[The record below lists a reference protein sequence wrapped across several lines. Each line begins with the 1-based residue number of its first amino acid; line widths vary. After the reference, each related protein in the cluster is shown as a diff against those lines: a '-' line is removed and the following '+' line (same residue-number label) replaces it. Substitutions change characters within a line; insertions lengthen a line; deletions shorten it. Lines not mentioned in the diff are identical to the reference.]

1 MIEGRRKVRGVFAR
15 QETILF
21 LILIGYCAFVSIV
34 NPTFLQLDNIFDVF
48 RNSAGMMILAMGT
61 LVVLVSGGIDV
72 SFTAVAICAG
82 YLTMK
87 IFIALGF
94 SNLYLIFL
102 VSMALG
108 GLLGLF
114 NGFWIQKFRLQTF
127 IVTLGTQNIYIGLLS
142 VTLGT
147 KFIPVGQ
154 MPKAVVDFGRNAL
167 LSVPIADGGRS
178 ANLTLFVIPVVL
190 VVLVTWFIL
199 RHTVLGR
206 KIYAL
211 GSNAVSTERA
221 GINIAAVRYF
231 VYAYMGCL
239 AGLMGVVYG
248 ADVRSF
254 NPISLVGKELTI
266 IAAVVL
272 GGASM
277 TGGRGTVLGTV
288 LGVLIISILNT
299 TLILIGLS
307 ASWNDFF
314 VGTIIV
320 LSVAG
325 TAYRNKKK
333 KESNLIFV

>member
-1 MIEGRRKVRGVFAR
+1 MTATRRKVKGILVRH
-15 QETILF
+15 EMILF
-21 LILIGYCAFVSIV
+21 LILIGYCTFVSIV
-34 NPTFLQLDNIFDVF
+34 NPAFLQLDNLFDVF

-87 IFIALGF
+87 IFIGLGF
-94 SNLYLIFL
+94 SNLILIFL
-102 VSMALG
+102 VSTLLG
-108 GLLGLF
+108 VLLGLF
-114 NGFWIQKFRLQTF
+114 NGFWIQQFQLQTL
-127 IVTLGTQNIYIGLLS
+127 IVTLGTQNIFIGLLS
-142 VTLGT
+142 LTLGT

-154 MPKAVVDFGRNAL
+154 MPKAVVDFGTNPL
-167 LSVPIADGGRS
+167 LSVPLGVGGRS
-178 ANLTLFVIPVVL
+178 ANLTLFVVPVFL

-206 KIYAL
+206 RIYAL
-211 GSNAVSTERA
+211 GSNATSTERA
-221 GINIAAVRYF
+221 GVNIALLRYF
-231 VYAYMGCL
+231 VYGFMGGL
-239 AGLMGVVYG
+239 AGLMGVIYG

-272 GGASM
+272 GGASL

-314 VGTIIV
+314 VGVIIV
-320 LSVAG
+320 LSVAAI
-325 TAYRNKKK
+325 AYRNKKK
-333 KESNLIFV
+333 NESNLIFI

>member
-1 MIEGRRKVRGVFAR
+1 MTAARTRLKGILVRH
-15 QETILF
+15 EMILF
-21 LILIGYCAFVSIV
+21 VILIAYCTFVSIV
-34 NPTFLQLDNIFDVF
+34 NPTFLQLDNLFDVF

-72 SFTAVAICAG
+72 SFTAVAICSG

-87 IFIALGF
+87 IFIGLGF
-94 SNLYLIFL
+94 SNIILIFL
-102 VSMALG
+102 VSAFIG
-108 GLLGLF
+108 VLLGLF
-114 NGFWIQKFRLQTF
+114 NGFWIQQFRLQTL
-127 IVTLGTQNIYIGLLS
+127 IVTLGTQNIFIGLLS
-142 VTLGT
+142 LTLGT
-147 KFIPVGQ
+147 RFIPVGQ
-154 MPKAVVDFGRNAL
+154 MPKAVVDFGTNAL
-167 LSVPIADGGRS
+167 LSVPLGTGGR
-178 ANLTLFVIPVVL
+178 ANLTLFILPVVL

-199 RHTVLGR
+199 RHTVLGKR
-206 KIYAL
+206 IYAL
-211 GSNAVSTERA
+211 GSNAVSAERA
-221 GINIAAVRYF
+221 GVNVALVRYF
-231 VYAYMGCL
+231 VYGFMGGL

-272 GGASM
+272 GGASL

-320 LSVAG
+320 LSVAA
-325 TAYRNKKK
+325 TAYRNKRKN
-333 KESNLIFV
+333 ESNLIFI